1 MTGGASFDMKPTGTV
16 NVEIIATGDEL
27 LYGRILDTN
36 SHWLAQR
43 VAEMG
48 AKLRR
53 VTVIGDEPETIA
65 EALHDALKRDAHFI
79 IFSGGLGPSEDDLT
93 VDSIGAALGRRTVI
107 DEEGAEKIRAVYRRR
122 GITDEAY
129 HHRGVR
135 MARVLDGSTP
145 MHNPVGF
152 SVGMCVEEAGKRIC
166 TLPGVPS
173 EMRAMF
179 DAHVAPMIEGTA
191 TSVFLACAYN
201 VTMVWTEFFP
211 LYREMQRDYPDM
223 YIKNAATPPVEGEDR
238 DKVHTIKV
246 DLVLEA
252 PTLEE
257 AEADMKAFLED
268 YMCRIEAAGGG
279 RMDPA
284 ETQQP

>member
-1 MTGGASFDMKPTGTV
+1 MKPTGSV

-53 VTVIGDEPETIA
+53 VTMIGDEPETIA

-93 VDSIGAALGRRTVI
+93 VDSIGEALGRRTVI
-107 DEEGAEKIRAVYRRR
+107 NEEGAEKIRAVYRQR
-122 GITDEAY
+122 GITDEDY
-129 HHRGVR
+129 HSRGVR
-135 MARVLDGSTP
+135 MARVLEGSTP
-145 MHNPVGF
+145 MNNPVGF
-152 SVGMCVEEAGKRIC
+152 AVGMCVEEAGKKIC

-173 EMRAMF
+173 EMRGMF

-191 TSVFLACAYN
+191 TSVFLARTYD
-201 VTMVWTEFFP
+201 VTMVWKEFFP
-211 LYREMQRDYPDM
+211 LYRQMQRDYPDM

-246 DLVLEA
+246 DFVLEA
-252 PTLEE
+252 PTLEA
-257 AEADMKAFLED
+257 AEAKMSEFLED
-268 YMCRIEAAGGG
+268 YRSRMEAAGGG
-279 RMDPA
+279 RMDPIDA
-284 ETQQP
+284 GNRS

>member
-1 MTGGASFDMKPTGTV
+1 MKPTGSV

-93 VDSIGAALGRRTVI
+93 VDSIGEALGRRTVI
-107 DEEGAEKIRAVYRRR
+107 NEEGAGKIRAVYRQR
-122 GITDEAY
+122 GITDEDY
-129 HHRGVR
+129 HRRGVR
-135 MARVLDGSTP
+135 MARVLEGSTP

-152 SVGMCVEEAGKRIC
+152 AVGMCVEEAGKKIC

-173 EMRAMF
+173 EMRGMF

-191 TSVFLACAYN
+191 TSVFLARTYD
-201 VTMVWTEFFP
+201 VTMVWKEFFP
-211 LYREMQRDYPDM
+211 LYRQMQRDYPDM
-223 YIKNAATPPVEGEDR
+223 YIKNAATPPVEGDDR

-246 DLVLEA
+246 DFVLEA
-252 PTLEE
+252 PTLEA
-257 AEADMKAFLED
+257 AEAKMSEFLED
-268 YMCRIEAAGGG
+268 YRSRMEAAGGG
-279 RMDPA
+279 RMDPIDA
-284 ETQQP
+284 GNRS

>member
-1 MTGGASFDMKPTGTV
+1 MKPTGSV
-16 NVEIIATGDEL
+16 NIEIIATGDEL

-53 VTVIGDEPETIA
+53 VTTIGDEPETIV
-65 EALHDALKRDAHFI
+65 EALHEALTRDAHFI

-93 VDSIGAALGRRTVI
+93 VDSIGEALGRGTII
-107 DEEGAEKIRAVYRRR
+107 DEEGAAKIREVYRRR

-129 HHRGVR
+129 HMRGAR
-135 MARVLDGSTP
+135 MARILEGSRP
-145 MHNPVGF
+145 MQNPVGF
-152 SVGMCVEEAGKRIC
+152 AVGMCVEEAGKTIC

-173 EMRAMF
+173 EMRGMF
-179 DAHVAPMIEGTA
+179 DAHIAPMIESRA
-191 TSVFLACAYN
+191 DSVFLARTLN
-201 VTMVWTEFFP
+201 VSMVWKEFFP
-211 LYREMQRDYPDM
+211 LYREMQRDYPDV

-252 PTLEE
+252 PNHEE
-257 AEADMKAFLED
+257 AEAKMNWFLAD
-268 YMCRIEAAGGG
+268 YMSRIEKAGGG
-279 RMDPA
+279 RMEPIGPRNN
-284 ETQQP
+284 T

>member
-1 MTGGASFDMKPTGTV
+1 MKPTGSV

-53 VTVIGDEPETIA
+53 VTMIGDEPETIA

-93 VDSIGAALGRRTVI
+93 VESIGEALGRKTVI
-107 DEEGAEKIRAVYRRR
+107 DEEGAEKIRAVYRQR
-122 GITDEAY
+122 GITDEASY
-129 HHRGVR
+129 RRGER
-135 MARVLDGSTP
+135 MARVLEDSTP
-145 MHNPVGF
+145 MQNPVGF
-152 SVGMCVEEAGKRIC
+152 AVGMCVEEAGKKIC

-173 EMRAMF
+173 EMKGMF

-191 TSVFLACAYN
+191 TSVFFARTYN
-201 VTMVWTEFFP
+201 VTMVWKDFFP
-211 LYREMQRDYPDM
+211 IYRQMQSDYPDT

-246 DLVLEA
+246 DFVLEA
-252 PTLEE
+252 PTQEE
-257 AEADMKAFLED
+257 AEAKMSEFLED
-268 YMCRIEAAGGG
+268 YRGRIEAAGGG
-279 RMDPA
+279 RLDPIA
-284 ETQQP
+284 PGNVS